1 MELRIRRGLTKT
13 ALLLEIILDAFS
25 ALAVFGMIIYILF
38 NRVSYF
44 KPFRTYFILI
54 YAGFLPF
61 LAREAIL
68 ILPDKPD
75 VDLVRV
81 STELMVSAALGI
93 AVVWGHLA
101 TRLYMYPERYSI
113 RGVLSFSRKPAH
125 LLFQLYLCLMAVA
138 FVATWTISGISL
150 GPGLLY
156 PGLYYPLEDARFPGA
171 AVLFGQFFLP
181 LMAGLVV
188 FPFIVYPN
196 FVLFRLRSQLKDQ
209 EVRDSLRT
217 FAVVFGAV
225 SGLLLGF
232 HAIGTLGISL
242 IGLGNVLDVILLT
255 IVVRAFRKPSFL
267 KAFLG
272 VVPSFVAS
280 AAVREDQTV
289 IVYADQ
295 TKKFGPFSRF
305 IVEGVN
311 RGQQVVCFYHG
322 DERLVN
328 DELEKNGVNVSS
340 LILRGSLRLLPLQS
354 LSQHHG
360 YYDEPSDFGI
370 LKQLEGEA
378 RSQGKEGLRVLLDY
392 GDILRQPLRNVVEHV
407 TDTRWTRPDHFV
419 NILMAF
425 EKEAINNQE
434 ALALLKRSVQV
445 LDLAETPE
453 VFSRTLGLTHNQIAG
468 KKILLEYDPLSDL
481 DKMLKAFVAEA
492 ASNLERTVVFTRTD
506 GPAQSLVGSAPGLK
520 MLLLTTKV
528 SKPSIERENLVLLP
542 AYDSSLILDSLDKTI
557 ETYAE
562 GHFTVIFDNIT
573 HMIFM
578 LGQERAYGLVR
589 QALELMISNGITAI
603 FLLNLKAHDQKTI
616 SNFESLFDIEIES
629 RPGTRVPEVRKKVRM
644 AL

>member
-1 MELRIRRGLTKT
+1 MDSISFV
-13 ALLLEIILDAFS
+13 AIF
-25 ALAVFGMIIYILF
+25 VMIISILL
-38 NRVSYF
+38 NRLSYF
-44 KPFRTYFILI
+44 KPFRAYFILV
-54 YAGFLPF
+54 YAAFLVFLPG
-61 LAREAIL
+61 EAVL
-68 ILPDKPD
+68 LYSQPDKI
-75 VDLVRV
+75 VLLA
-81 STELMVSAALGI
+81 TQLIVSAAVGI
-93 AVVWGHLA
+93 AVLWGHLA
-101 TRLYMYPERYSI
+101 NRLYMYPQRYSFREILSISQKPI
-113 RGVLSFSRKPAH
+113 RILY
-125 LLFQLYLCLMAVA
+125 QLYLILLIIVLL
-138 FVATWTISGISL
+138 ATWIGVSAIEVGQVSA
-150 GPGLLY
+150 
-156 PGLYYPLEDARFPGA
+156 YYPLEGRIYP
-171 AVLFGQFFLP
+171 AVSFQPWYFALLS
-181 LMAGLVV
+181 V
-188 FPFIVYPN
+188 FVLAFIAYPN
-196 FVLFRLRSQLKDQ
+196 LLLFRLRSQL
-209 EVRDSLRT
+209 RDSEIRFALRT
-217 FAVVFGAV
+217 FVIVFATV
-225 SGLLLGF
+225 SSLLLSV
-232 HAIGTLGISL
+232 HAIAGLGYSVISL
-242 IGLGNVLDVILLT
+242 GNLIDVILLS

-272 VVPSFVAS
+272 EVPSFVAS
-280 AAVREDQTV
+280 GAVREDQIV
-289 IVYADQ
+289 ILYANQ
-295 TKKFGPFSRF
+295 TQKYGPFSRF

-328 DELEKNGVNVSS
+328 DEFEKNGVNVSS
-340 LILRGSLRLLPLQS
+340 QILRGNLRLLPLQS
-354 LSQHHG
+354 LYQHHG
-360 YYDEPSDFGI
+360 YYDEPSDLGI
-370 LKQLEGEA
+370 MKQLEGEA

-392 GDILRQPLRNVVEHV
+392 GDIVRQPLRNVVEHV
-407 TDTRWTRPDHFV
+407 TDSRWTRPDHFV

-589 QALELMISNGITAI
+589 QALELMISDRITAI